1 MISVWLGLTA
11 IHSVPVVKPAI
22 LVGGVRHAMITHNQK
37 GEEARH
43 DPAASRQVG
52 VGLLAGP

>member
-1 MISVWLGLTA
+1 MISVRLGLTA

-37 GEEARH
+37 GEELRD
-43 DPAASRQVG
+43 DPAASR
-52 VGLLAGP
+52 